1 MGPAPYNQAAAPP
14 PPRPMRALF
23 LIPGDDTR
31 QLQALPAVAAVADQ
45 LGFSLQVVCPAGA
58 AAVWKLLPAVEKVIP
73 FSFDDATLADWANLL
88 GSVREPDF
96 QACINLAGGRQVDLM
111 LSMSHIPARVAA
123 AGFSATARVS
133 VPSGGWPAQALA
145 AYLQPIGV
153 RIDADAFRLSLPPQ
167 ALADAAAA
175 LPPGDGP
182 MLLLAPAG
190 VPGDWPAERW
200 QALPGTIRER
210 LPALRSLT
218 LPAAGGS
225 LAERAARIAASDV
238 VLSSDPVSEELA
250 LLCGVPLVALGRP
263 QDSLPSRPQ
272 VKGLDAPQGLG
283 GVSGD
288 AVLAALGLG

>member
-1 MGPAPYNQAAAPP
+1 
-14 PPRPMRALF
+14 MRALF
-23 LIPGDDTR
+23 LVPGNETR
-31 QLQALPAVAAVADQ
+31 QLQTLPAVAAVAEQ
-45 LGFSLQVVCPAGA
+45 LGFSLQVACPAGGA
-58 AAVWKLLPAVEKVIP
+58 PVWKLLPAVEKVIP

-111 LSMSHIPARVAA
+111 LSMSHIPARIAA

-133 VPSGGWPAQALA
+133 VPAGGWPAQTLA

-153 RIDADAFRLSLPPQ
+153 RLDADAFRLSLPPQ
-167 ALADAAAA
+167 ALAEATAA

-190 VPGDWPAERW
+190 VPGDWPADRW
-200 QALPGTIRER
+200 QTLPATIRER
-210 LPALRSLT
+210 LPALRSLS
-218 LPAAGGS
+218 LAPGSLS

-263 QDSLPSRPQ
+263 QDSLPARAQ
-272 VKGLDAPQGLG
+272 VKGLDAADGLAAL
-283 GVSGD
+283 SSD